1 MGPFGLCLDSDIR
14 KRNIS
19 RVNLHSDEPRVRI
32 DTRWITT
39 RIGVAAPE
47 SSYFLAVEA
56 DNVVLIVYPDFVV
69 MPALR
74 CEILVVLIVLLPRPR
89 AERFYF
95 VNGPVRAKNEPSGSP
110 KR

>member
-1 MGPFGLCLDSDIR
+1 MNPQ
-14 KRNIS
+14 
-19 RVNLHSDEPRVRI
+19 VWI
-32 DTRWITT
+32 DTRWITPK
-39 RIGVAAPE
+39 IGVAAPE

-56 DNVVLIVYPDFVV
+56 DNVVLIVYADFVV

-95 VNGPVRAKNEPSGSP
+95 VNGPVRAKSEPSGSP
-110 KR
+110 KRVSPRASSSI